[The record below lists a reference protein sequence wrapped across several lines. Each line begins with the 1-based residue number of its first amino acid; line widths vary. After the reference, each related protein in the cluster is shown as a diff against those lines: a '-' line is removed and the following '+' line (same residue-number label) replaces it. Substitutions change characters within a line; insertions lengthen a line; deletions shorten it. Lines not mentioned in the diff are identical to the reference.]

1 MKLLYQII
9 LLLYFCFAPFINAKG
24 SIKINGIYYYI
35 NSDKN
40 TAWITQSEEIGGYKG
55 AIIIPASITYNNKTY
70 PVTEWAYNAFTNC
83 TNLTSVELGA
93 SIDNQY
99 SFSASCWGFEGCT
112 NLKNFYVNEKNK
124 YFTSVDGVIYSKNK
138 STLKALPPGRTGSYT
153 IIEGTTEIGLD
164 ALDYSNISEIN
175 IPASMIKLN
184 IIHGP
189 FDLCSNLKNINVAE
203 YNNYYSSTDGILM
216 NKTSRIIYRYPIGK
230 SGIYN
235 VPEQVTSIN
244 KGAFKDCSLTKI
256 NCSSTIKTI
265 EDKAFENTKAYIYIN
280 GTYSK
285 YDFLQYLN
293 KNSYVWVHHSDY
305 DLAKKHFSE
314 HLYNIE
320 KYWVNINESMLG
332 KVTFS
337 LPIYVWKYYNSTDPN
352 NPLNGNIIDGYKI
365 KSVTINDN
373 IIEPN
378 NGSYTV
384 DNLLPG
390 KSYKVKL
397 DWDRYSK
404 KDVIAGSGTDYD
416 VITTKEA
423 ILTAMQSG
431 SGDYYNWYN
440 DNEGRYYVSYKTDS
454 LPAHVT
460 ASSDESLSPSE
471 VGYYIKELKEYKK
484 ADEKGLVVVKDLYP
498 ATMLTF
504 LPYAIYRGV
513 RYEDESKQ
521 FRFKTPDPTCN
532 VETSCTQTTVTI
544 KSIAVVDYRN
554 NKNTNPT
561 SIRFTIDG
569 KEYSWTGKPIT
580 IKGLYPNR
588 YYGVSGSATYGENHN
603 VNISFNFQT
612 ASFHPS
618 ILKISAGPTSIHVK
632 GTYSLGDSK
641 LEKAFFSDHDGE
653 GDDIV
658 VTGLKPNTK
667 YSFRYWVKASGA
679 SEYATLDVTT
689 AKITLQSQNPKVL
702 GNNSAIVC
710 AKTNIENEEKGAG
723 FEWRKTDAPDVV
735 VSKSGSGVVYGG
747 MLEGR
752 INNLSTS
759 SYYKVRPFYKAN
771 DGTMYYGEWIGFDPS
786 DFSYF
791 EPTVHTYARV
801 SVQSTSAKVKGVAL
815 QGTDD
820 ITEQGFE
827 YWAENAI
834 ASRAAGDKQIIQATG
849 QSMEAE
855 ITDLAPNTTY
865 NYRAYAKT
873 SKGTT
878 YGETLKFT
886 TPVATAIIGI
896 TNTTNS
902 DLQFNVRNTNNVQIA
917 INGTDKECYYRMN
930 SITGANIASG
940 KTTADGEWHTIANY
954 QLPSGIYIITVSDGK
969 DKKSTKIAIK

>member
-1 MKLLYQII
+1 MAFAQNVTIGGINYELSSGNGGNGNYGAKI
-9 LLLYFCFAPFINAKG
+9 LP
-24 SIKINGIYYYI
+24 S
-35 NSDKN
+35 SD
-40 TAWITQSEEIGGYKG
+40 AEGYKG
-55 AIIIPASITYNNKTY
+55 NITIPKTITYGRNYSVGDLDPSTFVNNK
-70 PVTEWAYNAFTNC
+70 
-83 TNLTSVELGA
+83 NLTSVSMPYICGNYSLTELFKGCCNLTSLFFTDYYGYTIYSNVLYRYIYGA
-93 SIDNQY
+93 KTYSLDFYPAGLKDKEYNVISNCFAVTYNAFSGCKYIEKINIGDKVTSI
-99 SFSASCWGFEGCT
+99 CGFEGCDNLESLNVSSSNNYLCSIDGIVYDKQITTLKAYPTGKKGTFNIPESVNNIDSYALAFCNFSELLIPATVEKINSTAFYKSKINTLYIKGQFSDYKFLQNLDASSVVYVNGKDYTLAKQYFNGIIKTYETFWVEKQTETMLGKATFTLPKYSWIYGPTIST
-112 NLKNFYVNEKNK
+112 NLG
-124 YFTSVDGVIYSKNK
+124 SGVIYN
-138 STLKALPPGRTGSYT
+138 
-153 IIEGTTEIGLD
+153 
-164 ALDYSNISEIN
+164 
-175 IPASMIKLN
+175 
-184 IIHGP
+184 
-189 FDLCSNLKNINVAE
+189 
-203 YNNYYSSTDGILM
+203 
-216 NKTSRIIYRYPIGK
+216 
-230 SGIYN
+230 
-235 VPEQVTSIN
+235 
-244 KGAFKDCSLTKI
+244 
-256 NCSSTIKTI
+256 
-265 EDKAFENTKAYIYIN
+265 
-280 GTYSK
+280 
-285 YDFLQYLN
+285 
-293 KNSYVWVHHSDY
+293 
-305 DLAKKHFSE
+305 
-314 HLYNIE
+314 
-320 KYWVNINESMLG
+320 
-332 KVTFS
+332 
-337 LPIYVWKYYNSTDPN
+337 
-352 NPLNGNIIDGYKI
+352 GYKI
-365 KSVTINDN
+365 KTVAVNDK

-378 NGSYTV
+378 TDGSYTA

-390 KSYKVKL
+390 KEYKVKL
-397 DWDRYSK
+397 DWDRYSR
-404 KDVIAGSGTDYD
+404 KDVIAESGTDYD
-416 VITTKEA
+416 IITTKKAEFTA
-423 ILTAMQSG
+423 IQSG
-431 SGDYYNWYN
+431 SSDYYDWNN
-440 DNEGRYYVSYKTDS
+440 DKEGRYYISYHTDS

-460 ASSDESLSPSE
+460 ASSDESLSPSV

-612 ASFHPS
+612 ESFHPS
-618 ILKISAGPTSIHVK
+618 IYKISAGPTSIHVK

-667 YSFRYWVKASGA
+667 YSFKYWVKASGT

-689 AKITLQSQNPKVL
+689 AKITLESQNPKVL

-759 SYYKVRPFYKAN
+759 SYYKVRPFYKAS

-791 EPTVHTYARV
+791 DPTVHTYARV

-917 INGTDKECYYRMN
+917 INGTDKECNYRMN